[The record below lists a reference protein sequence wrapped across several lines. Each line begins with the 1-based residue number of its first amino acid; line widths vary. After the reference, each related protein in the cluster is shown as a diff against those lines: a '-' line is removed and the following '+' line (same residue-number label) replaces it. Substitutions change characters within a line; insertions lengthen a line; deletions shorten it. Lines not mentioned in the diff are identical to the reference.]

1 MKSVAVSLLFP
12 PGWTLYSGG
21 PHLALPLL
29 GGMLKTIGCDVRI
42 GDLNAE
48 AALRFILPSTLVEL
62 DTAVQ
67 TETIEALNARYFE
80 EEEALRRVAGR
91 FGGDWDLRL
100 GFSYRDLSP
109 FSSRQSLLAAE
120 RESPFTEYYREL
132 VVPRILAERPD
143 IIGLGIA
150 CIQQMVPALQLCRAL
165 REAGCSA
172 LIVFG
177 GNTISRLADALEKA
191 ELFRWVDGFAVLQ
204 GEKTFLALCEAV
216 RAGGGLAEVPNLIWW
231 DGSRVRRNAIDNV
244 VDPDGAAPPCFDGMN
259 LDGYWGEP
267 FLPLLSARG
276 CYYAKCAFCAIPFGW
291 GSSGFAGFRSPG
303 KVADDIEAL
312 LARYGVS
319 NFKLVEEATAP
330 ATIRSLAA
338 ELERRGISVQW
349 EAYVRME
356 RAWIDSDLAEVAAA
370 GGMVKAYFG
379 VELASGGNR
388 SALNKRDADDP
399 LAVFRR
405 CHEAGILVHMFAM
418 VGFPGTTP
426 EDARRTVE
434 FALEHRDLID
444 TLDIFAYGYARGT
457 AVPPGVKIVRDPDLD
472 WALEYPF
479 EPIAAGIL
487 SSEQVTEM
495 TNYFEEIAFK
505 ESPRLLHPTY
515 RLVSPW
521 RRRRTTTDLR
531 VAGAA
536 VRGVLTCP

>member
-1 MKSVAVSLLFP
+1 MNAGDVALVFP

-29 GGMLKTIGCDVRI
+29 AAAAKAAGYGVRLR
-42 GDLNAE
+42 DLNAD
-48 AALRFILPSTLVEL
+48 AASKYVRQASVAEL
-62 DTAVQ
+62 DLAAEIGTLD
-67 TETIEALNARYFE
+67 ALNASYFR
-80 EEEALRRVAGR
+80 EEEALARAAGR
-91 FGGDWDLRL
+91 FGGHWDLRL
-100 GFSYRDLSP
+100 GFSYQDLSP
-109 FSSRQSLLAAE
+109 LSSRQSMLAAE
-120 RESPFTEYYREL
+120 RESPFTEFYREH
-132 VVPRILAERPD
+132 VVPQLLADRPL
-143 IIGLGIA
+143 IIGVGVA
-150 CIQQMVPALQLCRAL
+150 CIQQMVPALQLCRIL

-172 LIVFG
+172 RIVFG
-177 GNTISRLADALEKA
+177 GNTISRLGDALDSA
-191 ELFRWVDGFAVLQ
+191 ELFRWVDAFAVLQ
-204 GEKTFLALCEAV
+204 GEKTLLALCDVV
-216 RAGGGLAEVPNLIWW
+216 RSGGGLASVPNLIWW
-231 DGSRVRRNAIDNV
+231 DGSRVRRNPIDNF
-244 VDPDGAAPPCFDGMN
+244 VDPDGAASPCFDGLT

-291 GSSGFAGFRSPG
+291 GPGGFSGVRSPW
-303 KVADDIEAL
+303 KVADDIDTL
-312 LARYGVS
+312 VRRHGGR
-319 NFKLVEEATAP
+319 NFKLVEEATSP
-330 ATIRSLAA
+330 ATIRVLAC
-338 ELERRGISVQW
+338 ELERRGDKVQW

-356 RAWIDSDLAEVAAA
+356 RAWIDSDLAEVAAR
-370 GGMVKAYFG
+370 GGMVKGYFG

-388 SALNKRDADDP
+388 SVLNKRDADDP

-457 AVPPGVKIVRDPDLD
+457 AVPPGVRILRDPDLD

-479 EPIAAGIL
+479 EPTAAGIL

-521 RRRRTTTDLR
+521 RRRPRATDLG
-531 VAGAA
+531 VAGGT
-536 VRGVLTCP
+536 VRTVETCL